1 MTEPTPHPVDALLLM
16 APGCSHCPVVME
28 GLTRLIK
35 EGRLARLEIVNI
47 QQAPETASEL
57 GVRSVPWCRIGPF
70 ELEGEQGFGELS
82 RWAGH
87 AAAGTGLTEYYAHLL
102 EHRRSHRV
110 EEMIRQQPETLS
122 DLILLLSSLDTPLV
136 VRIGV
141 GAVLEELAERGELRP
156 AVDELA
162 ALTRSDEPQI
172 RADAA
177 HYLSLTGD
185 RAAIDPLRRLLDDPD
200 AEVREIAAESLAVL
214 ETGAGHERETTRQGT

>member
-1 MTEPTPHPVDALLLM
+1 MPEPNTAPVDALLLM

-35 EGRLARLEIVNI
+35 AGKLARLEIVNI
-47 QQAPETASEL
+47 QQAPERAREL

-70 ELEGEQGFGELS
+70 ELEGEQSPGELA
-82 RWAGH
+82 RWAEH
-87 AAAGTGLTEYYAHLL
+87 AAAGTGVTEYYAHLL
-102 EHRRSHRV
+102 EHRRSSRV
-110 EEMIRQQPETLS
+110 VTMIHERPETIS
-122 DLILLLSSLDTPLV
+122 DLVLLLSSLETPLV

-141 GAVLEELAERGELRP
+141 GAVLEELAEQGLLRP
-156 AVDELA
+156 ATAELA
-162 ALTRSDEPQI
+162 ALTRAEESQI

-185 RAAIDPLRRLLDDPD
+185 PAAIPALRQLLDDPD

-214 ETGAGHERETTRQGT
+214 EAEADGRP